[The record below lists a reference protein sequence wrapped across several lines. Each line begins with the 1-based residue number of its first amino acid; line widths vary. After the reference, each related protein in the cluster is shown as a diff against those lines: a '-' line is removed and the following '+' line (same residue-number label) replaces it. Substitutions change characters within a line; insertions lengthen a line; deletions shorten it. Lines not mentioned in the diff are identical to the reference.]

1 MSKTGYSIF
10 ENNSVAKNGR
20 VAETQGVIWSKA
32 AAQTTRNVNGF
43 NKKFKTVIEETFE
56 IWKPIFEDVAGHIE
70 NYKGAIYAGTIAIV
84 IYAGVVYARK
94 KKEGSPNE

>member
-10 ENNSVAKNGR
+10 ESNSVAKNGR
-20 VAETQGVIWSKA
+20 VAEAQGVIWSKA

-43 NKKFKTVIEETFE
+43 NKKLKTVIEETFE

-70 NYKGAIYAGTIAIV
+70 NNKGAIYAGTIAIV
-84 IYAGVVYARK
+84 IYAGVVYACK